1 MGGFDGYDLKVFH
14 TQDIRLIEKAVTSIL
29 NLKNNDKT

>member
-14 TQDIRLIEKAVTSIL
+14 TQDIMLIEKAVTSIL